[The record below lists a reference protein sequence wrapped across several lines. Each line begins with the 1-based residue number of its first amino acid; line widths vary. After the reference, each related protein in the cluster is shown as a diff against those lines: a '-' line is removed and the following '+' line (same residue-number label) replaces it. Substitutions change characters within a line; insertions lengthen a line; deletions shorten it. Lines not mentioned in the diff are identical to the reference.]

1 MRHWNKGDTM
11 KDLIER
17 YIYAVVRRLPEASQE
32 EIKEELKANIYDML
46 PGNPTEEHI
55 TKVLYDLGSPRDLA
69 VKYQAK
75 ERYLV
80 SPRYY
85 DDYIHALKIVS
96 MIFVLISMVSGLI
109 EGILAPV
116 ETEIFEHIVSIIAS
130 TFAEAFQGLFGAFA
144 IVTLVF
150 WGIEQAQLKTSR
162 CEWKVS
168 DLPEL
173 PKQNALKIS
182 RTETIFEI
190 VFETVFSVIFIMI
203 LSHYHTWI
211 GYYSE
216 ANVFTPFFNPDVLG
230 TFVLLFIVSLLSA
243 LCLSVLK
250 LIKGR
255 WSSNLAI
262 FSTLYDLFSFGLLI
276 FFLTQSNFVH
286 PDFFQAISLDSG
298 LSVAEIASGY
308 ETAIRV
314 IIIIVTITTILSIST
329 LWYKIIKAKHKGR

>member
-1 MRHWNKGDTM
+1 M
-11 KDLIER
+11 KDIIER
-17 YIYAVVRRLPEASQE
+17 YIYAVVRRLPEKSQE

-46 PGNPTEEHI
+46 PNNPSEEEI
-55 TKVLYDLGSPRDLA
+55 TKVLVDLVSPRDLA
-69 VKYQAK
+69 IQNQPK
-75 ERYLV
+75 ERYVV

-85 DDYIHALKIVS
+85 DDYIHTLKIVA

-144 IVTLVF
+144 IVTLIF
-150 WGIEQAQLKTSR
+150 WGIEQAQLKTGR
-162 CEWKVS
+162 CVWKIT

-216 ANVFTPFFNPDVLG
+216 ADVFTPFFNADVLG
-230 TFVLLFIVSLLSA
+230 TFVVLFIISLVAAISLSLL
-243 LCLSVLK
+243 K
-250 LIKGR
+250 LVQAR
-255 WSSNLAI
+255 WSTNLAI
-262 FSTLYDLFSFGLLI
+262 FSTLYDLFGFGLLI
-276 FFLTQSNFVH
+276 YFLTQSNFIH

-298 LSVAEIASGY
+298 LSIAEIANGY
-308 ETAIRV
+308 DTAVRV
-314 IIIIVTITTILSIST
+314 IIIVMTITTILSIST